1 MRRVGKND
9 EESVVIEP
17 IEDLFSLYYSI
28 FRGGNNILEV

>member
-1 MRRVGKND
+1 MSSVGKID

-28 FRGGNNILEV
+28 FRG